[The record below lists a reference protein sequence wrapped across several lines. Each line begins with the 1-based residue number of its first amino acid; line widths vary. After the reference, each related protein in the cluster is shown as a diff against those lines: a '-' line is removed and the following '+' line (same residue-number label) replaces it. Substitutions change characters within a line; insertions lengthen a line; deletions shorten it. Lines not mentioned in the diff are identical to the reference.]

1 MRDITFSAGF
11 LIPDPRIPTLANG
24 PMSRNFLSSK
34 LFRLVAIFTVVAGLA
49 TSPIWANTPPKVD
62 PAQQKAPDAKS
73 GDAKAA
79 ADKPDPDANDTFKQL
94 TLFSDVL
101 ERVRAD
107 YVDPVTDDKLIETA
121 LNGMLSSLDPHSG
134 YMNKKSFQDMQTQT
148 KGEFGGLGIE
158 VTLDNNI
165 VKVVSP
171 IDDTPAAKAGLQPGD
186 LITHIDAKPVME
198 LTLAE
203 AVEKMRGT
211 PGTKITLT
219 IRRGGLSGQPFD
231 VTLTRAV
238 IHIQSV
244 KWEPKGDVAYIRIT
258 TFNEQTQS
266 GLDKALQEADAKLGA
281 KLSGYVLDLR
291 NNPGGLLE
299 QAVSVSGTFVDAG
312 KEVVSTRSRHKE
324 EDQSYTAKGGD
335 RAHGKPIA
343 VLINGGSASAS
354 EIVAGALQ
362 DHKRAILIGTK
373 SFGKGSVQTIIP
385 VAGGGAMRL
394 TTARYFTPS
403 GRSIQA
409 LGIEP
414 DILVQPAKLEK
425 LALGPTIHEAD
436 LKGALANP
444 DKAASSEKSPADKDK
459 AAMDKDKNTDKTAD
473 PAKTSEATQPG
484 DDDGLPTP
492 DDPAAVKGKDG
503 DKSSKKEEP
512 PFDYQL
518 ARALDLIRGIHLY
531 EAKEAKKG

>member
-1 MRDITFSAGF
+1 MSKTPLRF
-11 LIPDPRIPTLANG
+11 LMIVSVVALLAAA
-24 PMSRNFLSSK
+24 PLWTHIQAK
-34 LFRLVAIFTVVAGLA
+34 DTVVARE
-49 TSPIWANTPPKVD
+49 TSA
-62 PAQQKAPDAKS
+62 PAPAEKKQTETKDDDS
-73 GDAKAA
+73 S
-79 ADKPDPDANDTFKQL
+79 DTFKQL

-107 YVDPVTDDKLIETA
+107 YVDPVTDEKLIESS

-134 YMNKKSFQDMQTQT
+134 YLNKKSFQDMQTQT
-148 KGEFGGLGIE
+148 RGEFGGLGIE
-158 VTLDNNI
+158 VTMENNI

-186 LITHIDAKPVME
+186 LITHIDNKPVME

-203 AVEKMRGT
+203 AVDKMRGA

-244 KWEPKGDVAYIRIT
+244 KWEAKGDIAYIRIT
-258 TFNEQTQS
+258 AFNEQTQP
-266 GLDKALQEADAKLGA
+266 GLDKALEEAEQKIGSKLE
-281 KLSGYVLDLR
+281 GYVIDLR

-299 QAVSVSGTFVDAG
+299 QAVSVSGTFLEAG
-312 KEVVSTRSRHKE
+312 KEVVSTRSRHKD
-324 EDQSYTAKGGD
+324 EDQSFPAKGGD
-335 RAHGKPIA
+335 KAHGKPIA

-362 DHKRAILIGTK
+362 DHKRAILIGTR

-409 LGIEP
+409 LGIDP
-414 DILVQPAKLEK
+414 DIVVQPAKLEK
-425 LALGPTIHEAD
+425 LASGPSLHEAD
-436 LKGALANP
+436 LKGALQNP
-444 DKAASSEKSPADKDK
+444 NKDKTQNAEPTSSNEDAEDEAAPPSSETNVNKDKKDKDEK
-459 AAMDKDKNTDKTAD
+459 SAKKD
-473 PAKTSEATQPG
+473 
-484 DDDGLPTP
+484 
-492 DDPAAVKGKDG
+492 
-503 DKSSKKEEP
+503 EP

-518 ARALDLIRGIHLY
+518 ARALDLIRGIHLF
-531 EAKEAKKG
+531 EAKKG

>member
-1 MRDITFSAGF
+1 MSKK
-11 LIPDPRIPTLANG
+11 LIRILAVC
-24 PMSRNFLSSK
+24 SVLA
-34 LFRLVAIFTVVAGLA
+34 LLA
-49 TSPIWANTPPKVD
+49 TAPIWAKTPPKAVAA
-62 PAQQKAPDAKS
+62 PATTDQPTDNDS
-73 GDAKAA
+73 G
-79 ADKPDPDANDTFKQL
+79 DTFKQL

-107 YVDPVTDDKLIETA
+107 YVDPVSDDKLIEYA
-121 LNGMLSSLDPHSG
+121 LNGMLGSLDPHSG
-134 YMNKKSFQDMQTQT
+134 YLNKKSFQDMQTQT

-158 VTLDNNI
+158 VTMENGI
-165 VKVVSP
+165 VKVISP
-171 IDDTPAAKAGLQPGD
+171 IDDTPAAKAGIQSGD
-186 LITHIDAKPVME
+186 LITHIDTKPVTE
-198 LTLAE
+198 LTLNE
-203 AVEKMRGT
+203 AVDKMRGT

-219 IRRGGLSGQPFD
+219 IRRGSLNSQPFD
-231 VTLTRAV
+231 VTLLRAV

-244 KWEPKGDVAYIRIT
+244 RWEPKGNVAYIRIT
-258 TFNEQTQS
+258 AFNEQTQV
-266 GLDKALQEADAKLGA
+266 GLDKAMAEADEKIGPKLE
-281 KLSGYVLDLR
+281 GYVIDLR

-299 QAVSVSGTFVDAG
+299 QAISVAGTFLEAG

-324 EDQSYTAKGGD
+324 EDQSFAAKGGD
-335 RAHGKPIA
+335 RAHGKPMA

-362 DHKRAILIGTK
+362 DHKRAILVGTK

-425 LALGPTIHEAD
+425 VATGPGLHEAD
-436 LKGALANP
+436 LKGALQNP
-444 DKAASSEKSPADKDK
+444 DKPKAGAAATPAPEETEDADGLDTNPDGTAKDKSADKNGK
-459 AAMDKDKNTDKTAD
+459 KDD
-473 PAKTSEATQPG
+473 Q
-484 DDDGLPTP
+484 
-492 DDPAAVKGKDG
+492 
-503 DKSSKKEEP
+503 

-518 ARALDLIRGIHLY
+518 ARALDLIRGIHLF
-531 EAKEAKKG
+531 EAKGAVK

>member
-1 MRDITFSAGF
+1 
-11 LIPDPRIPTLANG
+11 
-24 PMSRNFLSSK
+24 MSKK
-34 LFRLVAIFTVVAGLA
+34 LFRLFALLSVVAALA
-49 TSPIWANTPPKVD
+49 TAPIWAKSAPKD
-62 PAQQKAPDAKS
+62 MTTQAT
-73 GDAKAA
+73 
-79 ADKPDPDANDTFKQL
+79 DKDSTDTFKQL

-107 YVDPVTDDKLIETA
+107 YVDPVTDEKLIEAA

-134 YMNKKSFQDMQTQT
+134 YLNKKSFQDMQTQT

-158 VTLDNNI
+158 VTMENGI
-165 VKVVSP
+165 VKVISP
-171 IDDTPAAKAGLQPGD
+171 IDDTPAAKAGVQAGD
-186 LITHIDAKPVME
+186 LITHIDTKPVTE

-219 IRRGGLSGQPFD
+219 IRRGSLNSQPFD
-231 VTLTRAV
+231 LSMTRAV
-238 IHIQSV
+238 IHVQSV
-244 KWEPKGDVAYIRIT
+244 KWEQKGHVAYIRIT
-258 TFNEQTQS
+258 AFNEQTQP
-266 GLDKALQEADAKLGA
+266 GLDKALSEADSKMGSALD
-281 KLSGYVLDLR
+281 GYVIDLR

-299 QAVSVSGTFVDAG
+299 QAISVSGSFLDAG

-324 EDQSYTAKGGD
+324 EDQSFVAKGGD
-335 RAHGKPIA
+335 KAHGKPVA

-362 DHKRAILIGTK
+362 DHHRAILVGTK

-385 VAGGGAMRL
+385 VSGGGAMRL

-414 DILVQPAKLEK
+414 DIIVQPAKLEK
-425 LALGPTIHEAD
+425 IAQGPGLHEAD
-436 LKGALANP
+436 LRGALQNP
-444 DKAASSEKSPADKDK
+444 DAKDNK
-459 AAMDKDKNTDKTAD
+459 DKTASA
-473 PAKTSEATQPG
+473 PAAPDDGDGIEATT
-484 DDDGLPTP
+484 D
-492 DDPAAVKGKDG
+492 GKDKTV
-503 DKSSKKEEP
+503 DKDGKKEP

-518 ARALDLIRGIHLY
+518 ARALDLIRGVHLF
-531 EAKEAKKG
+531 EAHGLENKAGAK